1 MIIRKA
7 DLFFVG
13 GGSDKEYHVQLD
25 DIAGL
30 YTVACQWGRRGS
42 TLQTGVKAEGVKL
55 EVADRMFKKVVAE
68 KVGKGYVEVSDS
80 GVGYVAPEGSTAAK
94 PTTTP
99 PSFIPQLLNPIEES
113 ELEGY
118 LRDEGYGLQE
128 KKDGKHQVV
137 CFNDG
142 EMRVYNKKG
151 KEIGYPAV
159 WRDAISVSVVLDGEA
174 IGEVFHVFD
183 LLEVGG
189 EDYRGRGYGDRF
201 ARLSGMSFG
210 ASVRVVPLVVG
221 YKAKRQE
228 YERLLGEGREGVV
241 FKRLDA
247 VYTPGKGHADMVKH
261 KFYSE
266 ASVRVCVGREGK
278 HSIGMEVLDD
288 KGTWVFVGHCTIGQ
302 ATYLPSIG
310 SVVEVRYLNY
320 QAGGSLYQPSFKG
333 IRDDVDFEECVLS
346 QLKHKAKEDDE

>member
-1 MIIRKA
+1 MNEESTEMWYR
-7 DLFFVG
+7 G
-13 GGSDKEYHVQLD
+13 GRSDKVYSVSLLNSSGNNWD
-25 DIAGL
+25 VRFA
-30 YTVACQWGRRGS
+30 YGRRGAS
-42 TLQTGVKAEGVKL
+42 PQTGYKTQNSTYHSAKEIYDNV
-55 EVADRMFKKVVAE
+55 VADKTASGYQITSGGSMSNMTTSPTAKKSI
-68 KVGKGYVEVSDS
+68 GY
-80 GVGYVAPEGSTAAK
+80 
-94 PTTTP
+94 
-99 PSFIPQLLNPIEES
+99 IPQLLNPIEES

-118 LRDEGYGLQE
+118 LRDDGYGLQE

-137 CFNDG
+137 CFRDG

-151 KEIGYPAV
+151 KEIGYPAG
-159 WRDAISVSVVLDGEA
+159 WRDAVSVSVVLDGEA

-210 ASVRVVPLVVG
+210 ASIRVVPLVTG

-228 YERLLGEGREGVV
+228 YERLLGDGREGVV

-288 KGTWVFVGHCTIGQ
+288 KGWVFVGHCTIGQ